1 MLSSRLWCRVALIWM
16 LAAGCGDGGTSVEP
30 TRWLLAPSDPLP
42 SRLSEVGL
50 FTDMTAREPYDDL
63 VPYSPKHV
71 LYSNGLA
78 KERQL
83 YLPDSASIDVED
95 DDQWVFPEGTVLV
108 KTFVFEGVPI
118 ETRLIF
124 RNDEDWDYAIYRW
137 SEDAGDADRLEG
149 NWAEERVAV
158 GDEGLPHT
166 LPSRLDCRTCH
177 ETHEA
182 VTDSPVLGVGRYQTD
197 DRLVDAG
204 VFAGE
209 PQQDE
214 VEGRTDEETSALSY
228 FIGNCTSC
236 HNGGEALNSSFSLY
250 PDDAVNNT
258 VDRPTSS
265 ETGQGIRVVPG
276 NPAGSV
282 LFVTVVEAGDPSYR
296 GPFKVMP
303 PIGVDTTDASAEAVL
318 GDWIQSL

>member
-1 MLSSRLWCRVALIWM
+1 MLSSRLLRVALVSAM
-16 LAAGCGDGGTSVEP
+16 AAGCGDGGADAEP
-30 TRWLLAPSDPLP
+30 ARWLLAPSDPLP
-42 SRLSEVGL
+42 SLLSEVGL
-50 FTDMTAREPYDDL
+50 FTDMTERAPYEDL

-71 LYSNGLA
+71 LYSNGLD

-83 YLPDSASIDVED
+83 YLPDGTSIDVED
-95 DDQWVFPEGTVLV
+95 DDGWVYPEGTVLA
-108 KTFVFEGVPI
+108 KTFVFDGAPV

-124 RNDEDWDYAIYRW
+124 RNGGDWDYTIYRW
-137 SEDAGDADRLEG
+137 TDDATDAERLEG
-149 NWAEERVAV
+149 NWAEETVSV
-158 GDEGLPHT
+158 GDEGQPHT

-204 VFAGE
+204 VFASE

-214 VEGRTDEETSALSY
+214 AEGRTDEETAAFSY

-236 HNGGEALNSSFSLY
+236 HNGGDALNSSFSLY
-250 PDDAVNNT
+250 PEDAIDNT

-276 NPAGSV
+276 DPAESV

-303 PIGVDTTDASAEAVL
+303 PIGVDTTDPSADAVL
-318 GDWIQSL
+318 GDWIEGL